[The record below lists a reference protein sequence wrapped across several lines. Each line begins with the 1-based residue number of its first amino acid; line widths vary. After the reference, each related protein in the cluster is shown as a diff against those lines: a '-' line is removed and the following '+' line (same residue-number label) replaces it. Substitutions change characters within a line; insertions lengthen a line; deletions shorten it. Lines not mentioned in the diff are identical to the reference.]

1 LKVLFLESFA
11 RDLKRI
17 REKDLRERIR
27 QIIQTLETA
36 ATLEEIPHL
45 KKLQGQGGFYRIR
58 VKELRVGLRLEGGEV
73 TLIRVLD
80 RKEIYRHFP

>member
-17 REKDLRERIR
+17 RDKDLRERVR
-27 QIIQTLETA
+27 QVIEGLERSLSLDTV
-36 ATLEEIPHL
+36 PHL
-45 KKLQGQGGFYRIR
+45 KKLQGKGGFFRIR
-58 VKELRVGLRLEGGEV
+58 VGDLRLGLRVEGDKV
-73 TLIRVLD
+73 TLMRILD